1 VEAIG
6 DALAALTSLK
16 RLDVQSNRLVAV
28 DGLGA
33 AQATSLEELYLA
45 RNGITSLFVDQDTH
59 ADPSAPFAS
68 AALPGASPKL
78 LSRRVPSLGQ
88 LQALH
93 TVDLSSNRLA
103 SLAGLGACQGLS
115 EVWASGN
122 AVNDLELGFVVAAD
136 TEASHEANAAGEGS
150 ASGSPSGGK
159 SEVGAAGGFW
169 RDGGLG
175 DLETLPKLTCVY
187 LEHNPAALALGN
199 SAQYRAAL
207 KAKLPRLTQIDATT
221 V

>member
-45 RNGITSLFVDQDTH
+45 RNGITSLFVNQDTH
-59 ADPSAPFAS
+59 ADPSALFAS
-68 AALPGASPKL
+68 AAALPKS

-88 LQALH
+88 LQALQ

-136 TEASHEANAAGEGS
+136 TEASQEANAAGEGS
-150 ASGSPSGGK
+150 ASGSPSGGE
-159 SEVGAAGGFW
+159 SEVGAAGGLW

-175 DLETLPKLTCVY
+175 DLETLPNLTCVY